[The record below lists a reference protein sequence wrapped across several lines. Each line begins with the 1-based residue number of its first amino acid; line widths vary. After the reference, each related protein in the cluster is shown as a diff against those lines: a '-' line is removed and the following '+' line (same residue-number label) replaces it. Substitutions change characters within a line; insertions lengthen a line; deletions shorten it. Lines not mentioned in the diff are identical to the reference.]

1 MKYLILLLLASN
13 YAFSLLICGDSAV
26 TLNYANRDELNSQ
39 LYNAIKNKCVTE
51 QDRKNLFHDLIHY
64 SQSQVTDE
72 TLPIISNFLS
82 INLGIDSALEFQ
94 TLYKYN
100 DAKMGELNFSQ
111 LRELIR
117 YAPEKITNHLYLFSN
132 EKKLQLIELIDLYHA
147 GYDRDALLSQFI
159 NEHPSKEVLDAIT
172 IAKLDINVPEVLETV
187 CSYIY
192 AKDEFIYSDI
202 SSMSLSSIEEISN
215 ELDTT
220 VKEIKTEIKVFGADE
235 NVVCEGISISEL
247 LYDMK
252 EDQLSYFREDL
263 QESLM
268 SQNLTAQNA
277 QNFVPVTYSKDSK
290 LVNFEEVVFSMD
302 LSIDESCSK
311 TPKFYNTLELRIYNT
326 LNRYIREGFAIPNL
340 IHQYTD
346 KITGCKVKADI
357 VALETKEEGIE
368 FNDFVRGL

>member
-1 MKYLILLLLASN
+1 MKYLILLLLTSN

-39 LYNAIKNKCVTE
+39 LYNAINNKCVTE

-82 INLGIDSALEFQ
+82 INLGIDSALKFQ

-100 DAKMGELNFSQ
+100 DVKMGELNFSQ

-172 IAKLDINVPEVLETV
+172 IAKLDINVPKVLETV

-192 AKDEFIYSDI
+192 AKDEFIYEDI

-220 VKEIKTEIKVFGADE
+220 VKEIKTEIKAFGADE

-252 EDQLSYFREDL
+252 EDQLYYFRDDL

-302 LSIDESCSK
+302 LSIDEYCSK

-368 FNDFVRGL
+368 FNEFVRGL

>member
-39 LYNAIKNKCVTE
+39 LYNAINNKCVTE

-100 DAKMGELNFSQ
+100 DVKMGELNFSQ

-172 IAKLDINVPEVLETV
+172 IAKLDINVPKVLETV

-192 AKDEFIYSDI
+192 AKDEFIYEDI

-220 VKEIKTEIKVFGADE
+220 VKEIKTEIKAFGADE

-252 EDQLSYFREDL
+252 EDQLYYFRDDL

-302 LSIDESCSK
+302 LSIDEYCSK

-368 FNDFVRGL
+368 FNEFVRGL

>member
-26 TLNYANRDELNSQ
+26 TLNYANRDELNSR

-172 IAKLDINVPEVLETV
+172 IAK
-187 CSYIY
+187 
-192 AKDEFIYSDI
+192 
-202 SSMSLSSIEEISN
+202 
-215 ELDTT
+215 
-220 VKEIKTEIKVFGADE
+220 
-235 NVVCEGISISEL
+235 
-247 LYDMK
+247 
-252 EDQLSYFREDL
+252 
-263 QESLM
+263 
-268 SQNLTAQNA
+268 
-277 QNFVPVTYSKDSK
+277 
-290 LVNFEEVVFSMD
+290 
-302 LSIDESCSK
+302 
-311 TPKFYNTLELRIYNT
+311 
-326 LNRYIREGFAIPNL
+326 
-340 IHQYTD
+340 
-346 KITGCKVKADI
+346 
-357 VALETKEEGIE
+357 
-368 FNDFVRGL
+368 

>member
-39 LYNAIKNKCVTE
+39 LYNAINNKCVTE

-100 DAKMGELNFSQ
+100 DVKMGELNFSQ

-172 IAKLDINVPEVLETV
+172 IAKLDINVPKVLETV

-192 AKDEFIYSDI
+192 AKDEFIYEDI

-252 EDQLSYFREDL
+252 EDQLYYFRDDL

-302 LSIDESCSK
+302 LSIDEYCSK

-368 FNDFVRGL
+368 FNEFVRGL

>member
-39 LYNAIKNKCVTE
+39 LYNAINNKCVTE

-100 DAKMGELNFSQ
+100 DVKMGELNFSQ

-172 IAKLDINVPEVLETV
+172 IAKLDINVPKVLETV

-192 AKDEFIYSDI
+192 AKDEFIYEDI

-220 VKEIKTEIKVFGADE
+220 VKEIKTEIKAFGADE

-252 EDQLSYFREDL
+252 EDQLYYFRDDL

-302 LSIDESCSK
+302 LSIDEYCSK

>member
-26 TLNYANRDELNSQ
+26 TLNYANRDELNSR

-172 IAKLDINVPEVLETV
+172 IAKLDINVPKVLETV

-192 AKDEFIYSDI
+192 AKDEFIYEDI

-220 VKEIKTEIKVFGADE
+220 VKEIKTEIKAFGADE

-252 EDQLSYFREDL
+252 EDQLYYFRDDL

-302 LSIDESCSK
+302 LSIDEYCSK

-368 FNDFVRGL
+368 FNEFVRGL